1 MVQIKTLQRENSK
14 KLKSISETRRTALLP
29 SGKRLKR
36 RWMWLS
42 MVRAFLCTGKRNGK
56 KGQIRKT
63 RENQEGKS
71 SKSCIM
77 IGAKVQTKNDSISKR
92 NNILE

>member
-1 MVQIKTLQRENSK
+1 MRS
-14 KLKSISETRRTALLP
+14 
-29 SGKRLKR
+29 
-36 RWMWLS
+36 S
-42 MVRAFLCTGKRNGK
+42 MEKAPLCTGKRNGK

-77 IGAKVQTKNDSISKR
+77 IGAKVKTKNDSISKR